1 MKAEVAID
9 NNSRPRCQDSPYFH
23 RCINS
28 KAGRLCPDRRMV
40 GKGEARRDTGLRQR
54 VENDRLMI
62 DIEAPL
68 SVDMRSDGLRQLAAL
83 RRKQCVG
90 LLSSLVTADVV
101 ERQIENVGHNE
112 VNRQVNNSR

>member
-28 KAGRLCPDRRMV
+28 KAGRLCPDRQMV

-68 SVDMRSDGLRQLAAL
+68 SVDMRSDGLRHLAVL
-83 RRKQCVG
+83 RSKQYVG
-90 LLSSLVTADVV
+90 LQLSLVKADVV
-101 ERQIENVGHNE
+101 QRRIENVDKHG
-112 VNRQVNNSR
+112 VNRYFK